1 MPYPRKQPAQ
11 HSTMQLSPLLEGVDE
26 VCQLVPWLRKVW
38 TLRAGSQQESR
49 RGAVLALEA

>member
-49 RGAVLALEA
+49 RGAVLAQEA